1 MAAFNKTLADG
12 RSEPVEPV
20 VAPPATIRAED
31 ELFEADAIDLSG
43 CFRLKKSTK
52 NERNDRMEIIQTNA
66 QIEKQRVSSEMAV
79 FARACR
85 KFIEN
90 FPGNKQIHPI
100 HFDTIL
106 VLIRYSCLFY
116 NNSDFSKF
124 LTRTIDMILT
134 YCEYA
139 RMTNTKSDHII
150 ATEATQLIIHKF
162 ISPTAVYL
170 TIPSEQHSEYISEIM
185 MKIVI
190 NILKINQ
197 NPEKIN
203 SIVSDCFSRHYY
215 SLSSSS
221 SFCLLSTL

>member
-1 MAAFNKTLADG
+1 
-12 RSEPVEPV
+12 
-20 VAPPATIRAED
+20 
-31 ELFEADAIDLSG
+31 
-43 CFRLKKSTK
+43 
-52 NERNDRMEIIQTNA
+52 MESIQSNA

-85 KFIEN
+85 KFIEI
-90 FPGNKQIHPI
+90 FPGKKLIPSI

-124 LTRTIDMILT
+124 LTRTIDMIVT
-134 YCEYA
+134 YCEYI
-139 RMTNTKSDHII
+139 RITNTKSDHII

-162 ISPTAVYL
+162 ISPTAVSM
-170 TIPSEQHSEYISEIM
+170 TIPSESNSEYISETM

-190 NILKINQ
+190 DILKINQ

-203 SIVSDCFSRHYY
+203 MIVSDCFTRHYY
-215 SLSSSS
+215 SLSSLSSS
-221 SFCLLSTL
+221 SFSSLISAKS